1 MGCPRRRG
9 KGRVRESAGRVRRR
23 RSCGESVSDWVMRGR
38 KRGGVDKG
46 KDGEKGKG
54 RGYKRTYKG
63 GDQKE
68 KSSAKDVG

>member
-1 MGCPRRRG
+1 MEK
-9 KGRVRESAGRVRRR
+9 KGRV
-23 RSCGESVSDWVMRGR
+23 D
-38 KRGGVDKG
+38 
-46 KDGEKGKG
+46 